1 MELTLVITKGKDGY
15 LIGKIKELPS
25 VLTQGNTVEEV
36 KENILDALKLYLDDV
51 RSDNSDRGNDFVAEE
66 LLIVA

>member
-15 LIGKIKELPS
+15 LIGKIKEVPA
-25 VLTQGNTVEEV
+25 VVTQGKTLEEV
-36 KENILDALKLYLDDV
+36 KENILDALQLYLEDM
-51 RSDNSDRGNDFVAEE
+51 RADNSDHDEDFVKEE